1 MNTILVAIDFS
12 ESSLN
17 AFKHGLSIAQKCN
30 TDIMLV
36 WVQKSESEKDKLD
49 MNVDR
54 TKEARTRF
62 EEMISQHQQ
71 ELPKNKIS
79 FTIRTGKVYKEI
91 TDLASEIKAG
101 LIITG
106 THGASVFVEFWIG
119 SNANRIVSLSSCPVI
134 TFRSGIDV
142 QRPLRRIILPV
153 DSTME
158 TRQKATF
165 TGYLAK
171 QFDAEI
177 TILSLYTSKI
187 KAVRAN
193 IDLYAT
199 QVSLHYDKEGIKYIK
214 DRLVIDNFA
223 DDLIKYAQ
231 EHDANLISIM
241 TEQQSSM
248 VNLWMGPYAQQIINR
263 SPIPV
268 LCIRSRDTLAS
279 GASF

>member
-91 TDLASEIKAG
+91 TDLAREIKAG